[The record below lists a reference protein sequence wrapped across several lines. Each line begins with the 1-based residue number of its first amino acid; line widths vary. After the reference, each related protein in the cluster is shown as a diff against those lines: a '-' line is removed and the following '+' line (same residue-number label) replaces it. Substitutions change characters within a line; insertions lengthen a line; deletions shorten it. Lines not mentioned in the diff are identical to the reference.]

1 MTMNTRKT
9 VIATMLAAVAAAP
22 LALAPMQA
30 QAQAAPY
37 PQAAPA
43 AYVYSQAELDQM
55 LAPIALYPDA
65 LLSQIL
71 MAATYPIEVSEAA
84 RWCRANP
91 GLTGDDAVRAVQNE
105 DWDPSVKSLVA
116 FPELLQ
122 RMDEKREWTRTLGDA
137 FLAQETQ
144 MMDEVQRL
152 RHRAQAA
159 GSLRSDERIVVRER
173 GPVIVLEPYAPEYIY
188 VPYYDPLVVYGPWWY
203 PDYLPVAWSPW
214 PGYVRPYYGPGIS
227 VGFWWG
233 SPVGVSLGFFFGDFD
248 WNRRYVR
255 VAYSNSYYYRQ
266 PTYANRYF
274 AGSGDRWYHDSFH
287 RRGVD
292 YRNTAVRQ
300 RYANEAYVMGQHSS
314 QTSRFAPQT
323 RQSTQGSAPQ
333 TRQSTQTFT
342 PQTRQSSVIGQPPP
356 ASAER
361 QAQRE
366 ARRQSLQ
373 PQSQPQVRQAPQSN
387 ILGQR
392 PSEQRFQRQE
402 QRLERRET
410 RAAAPQPQFQPQRA
424 PQPQVQR
431 APQPQFQRAAPQAP
445 QGGGYALGQHQ
456 REQRAAMPPA
466 VAQQAPRAA
475 MRQEARQERRES
487 RGPQQ
492 QAHGGGHILGQ

>member
-9 VIATMLAAVAAAP
+9 VLATMLAAFAAAP
-22 LALAPMQA
+22 LALAPLQA

-55 LAPIALYPDA
+55 LAPIALYPDP

-84 RWCRANP
+84 AWSRANP
-91 GLTGDDAVRAVQNE
+91 GLTGDNAVRAVQND

-116 FPELLQ
+116 FPEILQ
-122 RMDEKREWTRTLGDA
+122 RLDEKREWARALGDA
-137 FLAQETQ
+137 FLAQEPQ
-144 MMDEVQRL
+144 LMDQVQRL

-173 GPVIVLEPYAPEYIY
+173 GPIIALEPYSPDYVY
-188 VPYYDPLVVYGPWWY
+188 VPYYDPMVVYGSWWY
-203 PDYLPVAWSPW
+203 PDYLPVAWAPW
-214 PGYVRPYYGPGIS
+214 PGYVRPYS

-233 SPVGVSLGFFFGDFD
+233 RPIGVSLGFFFGDFD

-287 RRGVD
+287 RRGTD
-292 YRNTAVRQ
+292 YRNATVRQ
-300 RYANEAYVMGQHSS
+300 RYSNEAYVMGQQSPR
-314 QTSRFAPQT
+314 TSRFAPQT
-323 RQSTQGSAPQ
+323 RQSTQTFAPQ

-342 PQTRQSSVIGQPPP
+342 PQTRQSSVIGQPPA

-366 ARRQSLQ
+366 ARRQALQ
-373 PQSQPQVRQAPQSN
+373 PQAQQFQPRVQQAPQSN
-387 ILGQR
+387 VLGQR
-392 PSEQRFQRQE
+392 PSEQRFERRELRQE
-402 QRLERRET
+402 QRVERREL
-410 RAAAPQPQFQPQRA
+410 RAAPQPQF
-424 PQPQVQR
+424 QPQVQR
-431 APQPQFQRAAPQAP
+431 APQPQFQ
-445 QGGGYALGQHQ
+445 
-456 REQRAAMPPA
+456 QRATMPPA

-475 MRQEARQERRES
+475 ARQEVRQERRES
-487 RGPQQ
+487 RAPQQ

>member
-9 VIATMLAAVAAAP
+9 VLATMLAAFAAAP

-30 QAQAAPY
+30 QAQAGPGL
-37 PQAAPA
+37 QAAPA

-55 LAPIALYPDA
+55 LAPIALYPDP

-84 RWCRANP
+84 AWCRANP
-91 GLTGDDAVRAVQNE
+91 GLTGDNAVRAVQNE

-116 FPELLQ
+116 FPEILQ
-122 RMDEKREWTRTLGDA
+122 RMDEKREWTRALGDA

-144 MMDEVQRL
+144 IMDEVQRL

-173 GPVIVLEPYAPEYIY
+173 GPFIALEPYSPEYVY
-188 VPYYDPLVVYGPWWY
+188 VPYYDPMVAYGSWWY
-203 PDYLPVAWSPW
+203 PDYLPVAWAPW
-214 PGYVRPYYGPGIS
+214 PGWSPYYGPGIS
-227 VGFWWG
+227 IGFWWG
-233 SPVGVSLGFFFGDFD
+233 RPVGVSLGFFFGDFD

-274 AGSGDRWYHDSFH
+274 AASGDRWYHDSFH

-300 RYANEAYVMGQHSS
+300 RYANEAYVMGQRSS

-323 RQSTQGSAPQ
+323 RQSTQ
-333 TRQSTQTFT
+333 TFA
-342 PQTRQSSVIGQPPP
+342 PQTRQSSVIGQPSA

-366 ARRQSLQ
+366 ARRQALQ
-373 PQSQPQVRQAPQSN
+373 PQIQPQVRQTPQPN
-387 ILGQR
+387 V
-392 PSEQRFQRQE
+392 EQRFQRQE
-402 QRLERRET
+402 QRVERREL
-410 RAAAPQPQFQPQRA
+410 RAAPPQTQFQQRAPQTQFQPQA
-424 PQPQVQR
+424 QR
-431 APQPQFQRAAPQAP
+431 APQPQFQR
-445 QGGGYALGQHQ
+445 
-456 REQRAAMPPA
+456 EQRVAMPPA

-492 QAHGGGHILGQ
+492 QAHGGGHFQQ